1 MPQKTLGVEEKMAIL
16 QRRQVNKVGGEM
28 LAKIVLAL
36 SFIGAATVSLTAS
49 AAGSNAA
56 LQRPDAAKGKQ
67 IAAQVCAA
75 CHNADGNS
83 TVSTNPKLAGQ
94 SAEYLVKQL
103 TDLAKP
109 AGDKTGRESP
119 VMSGFAASLSPAD
132 RQNVAAWFASQTA
145 TAGTAGGPDAAQL
158 GERLYRAGLPA
169 KAVPACA
176 GCHGPSGNGLP
187 ALYPKVSGQYS
198 DYVEAQLRAF
208 RDGSRHNSEAMEQI
222 AFRLSDPEIKA
233 LADFVA
239 GLRAQ

>member
-1 MPQKTLGVEEKMAIL
+1 MAIL
-16 QRRQVNKVGGEM
+16 QPKQANQAGKSALGKV
-28 LAKIVLAL
+28 ALAL
-36 SFIGAATVSLTAS
+36 TFLGASGALLAAVTAASGTAT
-49 AAGSNAA
+49 
-56 LQRPDAAKGKQ
+56 QRPDAAKGKQ
-67 IAAQVCAA
+67 IAAQTCAA

-94 SAEYLVKQL
+94 SPEYLVKQL

-109 AGDKTGRESP
+109 PGDKTGRESA
-119 VMSGFAASLSPAD
+119 VMSGFAAALSASD

-145 TAGTAGGPDAAQL
+145 SSGTAGGADAAQL
-158 GERLYRAGLPA
+158 GERLYRSGLPA

-176 GCHGPSGNGLP
+176 GCHGPAGNGLP
-187 ALYPKVSGQYS
+187 ALYPKISGQHS